1 MNNAGQLEPVH
12 APRHIDVREQCL
24 HVMALFEEPQSLRRS
39 GGLNHL
45 EASLFQNVSREHPNQ
60 RLILDKKHNGSV
72 RVAYSIQEGSPGTMA
87 LNIPSARL
95 NTG

>member
-1 MNNAGQLEPVH
+1 
-12 APRHIDVREQCL
+12 
-24 HVMALFEEPQSLRRS
+24 MALFKEPQSLGPS
-39 GGLNHL
+39 GGLNYL

-87 LNIPSARL
+87 LKIPSARL